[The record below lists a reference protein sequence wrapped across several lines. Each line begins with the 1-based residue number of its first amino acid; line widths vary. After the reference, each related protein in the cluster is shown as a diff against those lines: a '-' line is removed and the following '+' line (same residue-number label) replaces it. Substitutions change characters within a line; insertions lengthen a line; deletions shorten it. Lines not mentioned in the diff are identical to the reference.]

1 MQALIARGV
10 VGDFRAPD
18 LIRFGFSPLY
28 IRHVD
33 VWDAVEAL
41 RDVLV
46 TGAWRRP
53 EFQTGQR

>member
-1 MQALIARGV
+1 MA
-10 VGDFRAPD
+10 VGDDAGRNAAD
-18 LIRFGFSPLY
+18 LIRFDSWPLY

-46 TGAWRRP
+46 TGAWQRP
-53 EFQTGQR
+53 EFQQRAAVT